1 MTRNRYAKRRDKN
14 EPAIV
19 KALRA
24 AGANVAITDHPFDLV
39 VSGIAQDGVRR
50 MAHMEVKN
58 PDTAY
63 GKKGLNPLQLEWA
76 EKVERLFVVDTP
88 EVAVACYLEML
99 K

>member
-1 MTRNRYAKRRDKN
+1 VTRNRYAKRRDKN

-24 AGANVAITDHPFDLV
+24 AGATVAICDHPFDLLI
-39 VSGIAQDGVRR
+39 SGIASDGVRK
-50 MAHMEVKN
+50 MAHVEVKN

-63 GKKGLNPLQLEWA
+63 GKKGLNPLQREWEA
-76 EKVERLFVVDTP
+76 KVERLFVVDAP
-88 EVAVACYLEML
+88 EVAVDCYLEML